1 MLGDDEDQGYTALSV
16 GGHSD
21 SGRATHQQVS
31 PAKRTPIHHQQHP
44 PWPRADPRGPH
55 RHHLPDAAKRERE
68 CFEHSL
74 IRTSFPPPFTKPCLT
89 TADGPYAG
97 ELRRRYE
104 HGGTSVITTAE
115 QRFAGQLYLDFLPT
129 VLHQRLVHRHHQ
141 TFSQAPCRLTR
152 SILDPC
158 TANGA
163 ACIVN
168 VSKQLVGCTKDV
180 IDLSGPRWRTLFT

>member
-1 MLGDDEDQGYTALSV
+1 MV
-16 GGHSD
+16 GPHTSKCLLP
-21 SGRATHQQVS
+21 SGRQFITSNTHRGRVRTRVGLTDITSRMRQRESESVS
-31 PAKRTPIHHQQHP
+31 STASYAPVS
-44 PWPRADPRGPH
+44 
-55 RHHLPDAAKRERE
+55 
-68 CFEHSL
+68 HS
-74 IRTSFPPPFTKPCLT
+74 PFTKPCLT

-180 IDLSGPRWRTLFT
+180 IDLSGPRWRILFN